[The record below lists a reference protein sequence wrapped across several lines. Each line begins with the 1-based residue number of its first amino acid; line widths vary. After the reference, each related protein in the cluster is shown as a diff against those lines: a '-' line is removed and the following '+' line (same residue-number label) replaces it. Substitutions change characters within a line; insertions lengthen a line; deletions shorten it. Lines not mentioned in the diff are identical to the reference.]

1 MEVAGRKRAET
12 AGQTLCVGLGSL
24 DGGSGSNDSSNSVS
38 ELHLGLVDN
47 GDRKGLIRE
56 PESKERVGQRS
67 DVWHEAEGL
76 GNLWRAVE
84 RRGYESE
91 KRERAQGGMT
101 IYKEPEHQASGSI
114 SLTSDGRAITAGIAC
129 PDFRLA
135 YLSKM
140 PPAVRLTF

>member
-1 MEVAGRKRAET
+1 MWTLGGPTRYGMIVGNAKLTVRAGAVEVAGRERAET

-47 GDRKGLIRE
+47 GDRKGLIRG

-76 GNLWRAVE
+76 GNL
-84 RRGYESE
+84 
-91 KRERAQGGMT
+91 
-101 IYKEPEHQASGSI
+101 
-114 SLTSDGRAITAGIAC
+114 
-129 PDFRLA
+129 
-135 YLSKM
+135 
-140 PPAVRLTF
+140 